1 VTYVRQLTHLGDDV
15 LSNPRKNIYPS
26 RIGHTGGRAM
36 SYLRL
41 FGCAF
46 AIVSLLFSGRPVLAE
61 DTIKLAYTDPF
72 SGPFASGGDE
82 FLKIFQFIIARKNE
96 AGGALGRK
104 FELVPFDDKLQP
116 AEALIALKSMTDQNI
131 PFVMHCTGSN
141 VGSALIDG
149 VSKHNA
155 RNPDNRILY
164 LNCGALATELTN
176 EQCDFWHFRFAGSV
190 DMRAAARIKS
200 LPADLKKVY
209 LLNQDYLFG
218 QSIQHDTKKW
228 LAKLRPDI
236 EIVGDE
242 LMPFGKVQDFSSY
255 VAKIKASGA
264 QSVVTGNY
272 NRDLNLLIK
281 AAVDAGLD
289 VRFDTFLAHLIGGP
303 TAIGAAGENRLT
315 SVMEFN
321 GNVAVDL
328 KNAVAEKFA
337 SDWRVNHE
345 TDFST
350 LNFVTLI
357 DMLTNAINK
366 AGSTDPLKVALALE
380 DMHVKDMVGQ
390 ENTMRKDD
398 HQLLMPFYA
407 GVFSKDVKFDS
418 EHTGFGWKNIMT
430 ASAADLTLPTICKMK
445 RPEN

>member
-1 VTYVRQLTHLGDDV
+1 M
-15 LSNPRKNIYPS
+15 IC
-26 RIGHTGGRAM
+26 
-36 SYLRL
+36 LRL
-41 FGCAF
+41 LCFSF
-46 AIVSLLFSGRPVLAE
+46 AILSLLFAGRPVFAE

-82 FLKIFQFIIARKNE
+82 FLKVFAYILQKVNAD
-96 AGGALGRK
+96 GGALGRK
-104 FELVPFDDKLQP
+104 FEIVPFDDKLQP
-116 AEALIALKSMTDQNI
+116 AEALIALKSITDQNI
-131 PFVMHCTGSN
+131 PLVMQCTGSN
-141 VGSALIDG
+141 VGAALIDG

-155 RNPDNRILY
+155 RNPDNRIIY

-190 DMRAAARIKS
+190 DMRAAARIKA
-200 LPADLKKVY
+200 LPQDLKKVY

-242 LMPFGKVQDFSSY
+242 LMPFGKVQDFSPY

-281 AAVDAGLD
+281 AAVDDGLN
-289 VRFDTFLAHLIGGP
+289 VRFDTFLSHLIGGA

-321 GNVAVDL
+321 GNVAVDQ
-328 KNAVAEKFA
+328 KSPAAEKIVT
-337 SDWRVNHE
+337 DWRVDHQ
-345 TDFST
+345 TDFSE
-350 LNFVTLI
+350 LNFLTMI
-357 DMLTNAINK
+357 DMLSDAINK

-380 DMHVKDMVGQ
+380 DMHYKDLDGQ
-390 ENTMRKDD
+390 ENIMRKED
-398 HQLLMPFYA
+398 HQLLMPYYV
-407 GVFSKDVKFDS
+407 GVFSKDVKYDA
-418 EHTGFGWKNIMT
+418 EHTGFGWKNYMT
-430 ASAADLTLPTICKMK
+430 ATAADLTLPTICKMK
-445 RPEN
+445 RPE

>member
-1 VTYVRQLTHLGDDV
+1 MASCLRQICCSFAV
-15 LSNPRKNIYPS
+15 VCW
-26 RIGHTGGRAM
+26 
-36 SYLRL
+36 L
-41 FGCAF
+41 FGGPPA
-46 AIVSLLFSGRPVLAE
+46 VAE
-61 DTIKLAYTDPF
+61 ETIKLAYTDPF

-82 FLKIFQFIIARKNE
+82 FLKNFQYIIARKNA

-104 FELVPFDDKLQP
+104 YELVPFDDKLQP

-141 VGSALIDG
+141 VGAALIDA

-255 VAKIKASGA
+255 VDKIKASGA
-264 QSVVTGNY
+264 QSVITGNY

-281 AAVDAGLD
+281 AAVDDGLN
-289 VRFDTFLAHLIGGP
+289 VRFDAFLAHLIGGA

-321 GNVAVDL
+321 GNVAVEAKSAD
-328 KNAVAEKFA
+328 AEKFVN
-337 SDWRVNHE
+337 DWRVDHQ
-345 TDFST
+345 TDFSA
-350 LNFVTLI
+350 LNFVTMI

-366 AGSTDPLKVALALE
+366 
-380 DMHVKDMVGQ
+380 
-390 ENTMRKDD
+390 
-398 HQLLMPFYA
+398 
-407 GVFSKDVKFDS
+407 
-418 EHTGFGWKNIMT
+418 
-430 ASAADLTLPTICKMK
+430 
-445 RPEN
+445 

>member
-1 VTYVRQLTHLGDDV
+1 MRG
-15 LSNPRKNIYPS
+15 
-26 RIGHTGGRAM
+26 
-36 SYLRL
+36 LRL
-41 FGCAF
+41 LCYSF
-46 AIVSLLFSGRPVLAE
+46 AILGSLLSARSGLAE

-82 FLKIFQFIIARKNE
+82 FLKVFQYIIARKNA
-96 AGGALGRK
+96 AGGPLGRK

-141 VGSALIDG
+141 VGSALIDA

-155 RNPDNRILY
+155 RDPDNRILY

-218 QSIQHDTKKW
+218 QSIQKDTKKW

-236 EIVGDE
+236 EIAGDE

-255 VAKIKASGA
+255 VTKIKASGA
-264 QSVVTGNY
+264 QSVITGNY

-281 AAVDAGLD
+281 AAVDEGLN
-289 VRFDTFLAHLIGGP
+289 VRFDTYLAHLIGGP
-303 TAIGAAGENRLT
+303 TAIGPAGENRLT
-315 SVMEFN
+315 AIMEYS
-321 GNVAVDL
+321 GNVPVDL
-328 KNAVAEKFA
+328 KVPEAEQFTV
-337 SDWRVNHE
+337 DWRKSHD

-350 LNFVTLI
+350 LNFMT
-357 DMLTNAINK
+357 MLNMLQTAINK

-380 DMHVKDMVGQ
+380 DLHAKDFVGQ
-390 ENTMRKDD
+390 ENIMRRDD
-398 HQLLMPFYA
+398 HQLLMPYYA
-407 GVFSKDVKFDS
+407 GVFSKDVKYDA
-418 EHTGFGWKNIMT
+418 EHTGFGWKNYMT

-445 RPEN
+445 RPE

>member
-1 VTYVRQLTHLGDDV
+1 MASCLRLICCSFAVVCWLF
-15 LSNPRKNIYPS
+15 
-26 RIGHTGGRAM
+26 GGRPA
-36 SYLRL
+36 
-41 FGCAF
+41 
-46 AIVSLLFSGRPVLAE
+46 VAE
-61 DTIKLAYTDPF
+61 ETIKLAYTDPF

-82 FLKIFQFIIARKNE
+82 FLKNFQYIIARKNA

-104 FELVPFDDKLQP
+104 YELVPFDDKLQP

-141 VGSALIDG
+141 VGAALIDA

-200 LPADLKKVY
+200 LPPDLKKVY

-218 QSIQHDTKKW
+218 QSIQRDSKKW

-242 LMPFGKVQDFSSY
+242 LMPFGKVQDFAPY
-255 VAKIKASGA
+255 VSKIKASGA

-281 AAVDAGLD
+281 TAVDSGLD
-289 VRFDTFLAHLIGGP
+289 VRFDTFLSHLIGGP
-303 TAIGAAGENRLT
+303 TAIGSAGENRLT
-315 SVMEFN
+315 SIMEFN
-321 GNVAVDL
+321 SNVPVDL
-328 KNAVAEKFA
+328 KVPAAEKFA
-337 SDWRVNHE
+337 TDWRGSGHD
-345 TDFST
+345 TDFSA
-350 LNFVTLI
+350 LNFVTMI

-380 DMHVKDMVGQ
+380 DMHEKDLLGQ
-390 ENTMRKDD
+390 ETIMRKED
-398 HQLLMPFYA
+398 HQLLMPYYA
-407 GVFSKDVKFDS
+407 GVFSKDVKYDA
-418 EHTGFGWKNIMT
+418 EHTGFGWKNYMT

-445 RPEN
+445 RPE

>member
-1 VTYVRQLTHLGDDV
+1 
-15 LSNPRKNIYPS
+15 
-26 RIGHTGGRAM
+26 M
-36 SYLRL
+36 SCLRL
-41 FGCAF
+41 ICYSF
-46 AIVSLLFSGRPVLAE
+46 AVVCLLFAGLLYAGPPAVAE
-61 DTIKLAYTDPF
+61 ETIKLAYTDPF

-82 FLKIFQFIIARKNE
+82 FLKNFQYIIARKNA

-104 FELVPFDDKLQP
+104 YELVPFDDKLQP

-141 VGSALIDG
+141 VGAALIDA

-200 LPADLKKVY
+200 LPPDLKKVY

-218 QSIQHDTKKW
+218 QSIQHDSKKW

-242 LMPFGKVQDFSSY
+242 LMPFGKVQDFAPY

-281 AAVDAGLD
+281 TAVDNGLD
-289 VRFDTFLAHLIGGP
+289 VRFDTFLSHLIGGP
-303 TAIGAAGENRLT
+303 TAIGGAGENRLT
-315 SVMEFN
+315 SIMEFN
-321 GNVAVDL
+321 GNVPVDL
-328 KNAVAEKFA
+328 KVPAAEKFA
-337 SDWRVNHE
+337 TDWRASGHD
-345 TDFST
+345 TDFSA
-350 LNFVTLI
+350 LNFVTMI
-357 DMLTNAINK
+357 DMLTDAINK
-366 AGSTDPLKVALALE
+366 AGSTDPMKVALALE
-380 DMHVKDMVGQ
+380 DMHEKDLLGQ
-390 ENTMRKDD
+390 ETIMRKED
-398 HQLLMPFYA
+398 HQLLMPYYA
-407 GVFSKDVKFDS
+407 GVFSKDVKYDS
-418 EHTGFGWKNIMT
+418 EHTGFGWKNYMT
-430 ASAADLTLPTICKMK
+430 ASTADLTLPTICKMK
-445 RPEN
+445 RPE